1 MKNVDINWNNM
12 TLPETMKQLK
22 LQAKD
27 NEILWTDELDIDFAE
42 EIEFLLT
49 YKGRWL
55 LCHIGKTPPFTIRYR
70 LVGTRNY
77 ERCKPNNFIKMAMQN
92 LLH

>member
-1 MKNVDINWNNM
+1 MQNADINWKTL

-27 NEILWTDELDIDFAE
+27 AGMLWTEELDIDFSQ

-70 LVGTRNY
+70 LVGKRQY
-77 ERCKPNNFIKMAMQN
+77 ERIKPKDFIKEAKQI

>member
-77 ERCKPNNFIKMAMQN
+77 ERCKPKAFIGTAKKI

>member
-77 ERCKPNNFIKMAMQN
+77 ERCKPKTFIGTAKKV

>member
-1 MKNVDINWNNM
+1 MKNADVNWKNL

-27 NEILWTDELDIDFAE
+27 NGLVWTEELDIDFSQ

-55 LCHIGKTPPFTIRYR
+55 LCHIGKTPPFIIRYR
-70 LVGTRNY
+70 LVGTRQY
-77 ERCKPNNFIKMAMQN
+77 ERCKPNNFIRMAMQN